1 MFVYIMS
8 NHTRTTF
15 YTGVTNNLERRVA
28 EHKSLKGS
36 TFTSKYKLID
46 LIYYE
51 EIFGTI
57 EAITREKQIKNRP
70 RQWKLNLIKQLNP
83 EMLDRARDWGS
94 KDADLGQHDH
104 RVRLRLFSEEL

>member
-1 MFVYIMS
+1 MKTMFVYIMS

-36 TFTSKYKLID
+36 AAFTSKYKLVD
-46 LIYYE
+46 LVYYE

-57 EAITREKQIKNRP
+57 EAISRKKQIKNRP
-70 RQWKLNLIKQLNP
+70 RHWKLNLIRELNP
-83 EMLDRARDWGS
+83 EMMDLSRDWSS
-94 KDADLGQHDH
+94 KDADYGQHDVSFE
-104 RVRLRLFSEEL
+104 RI